1 MDLMP
6 SFGPVGAG
14 HPILGGTTDMDERAE
29 FRDEI
34 TLSRDEVLDV
44 VARCEEVAI
53 YAEGIG
59 EVSVA
64 VSVDSVRRF
73 LLGRLQGAPGGL
85 DD

>member
-1 MDLMP
+1 MDRMP
-6 SFGPVGAG
+6 LFGPVGAG
-14 HPILGGTTDMDERAE
+14 HPILGGTTMDERVG

-44 VARCEEVAI
+44 VARSEEVAI
-53 YAEGIG
+53 YAEGVG

-64 VSVDSVRRF
+64 VSIDSVRRF
-73 LLGRLQGAPGGL
+73 LLGRLQGAAGGL

>member
-1 MDLMP
+1 
-6 SFGPVGAG
+6 
-14 HPILGGTTDMDERAE
+14 MDERAE

-34 TLSRDEVLDV
+34 TLSSDEVLDV
-44 VARCEEVAI
+44 VARCEEVVI

-59 EVSVA
+59 EVSLA
-64 VSVDSVRRF
+64 VSIDFVRRF

>member
-1 MDLMP
+1 MDRML
-6 SFGPVGAG
+6 SSGPVGAR
-14 HPILGGTTDMDERAE
+14 HPILGGTTHMDERAQ

-44 VARCEEVAI
+44 VARCEEVVI

-64 VSVDSVRRF
+64 LSIESVRRF
-73 LLGRLQGAPGGL
+73 LLGRLHGAAGGL

>member
-1 MDLMP
+1 
-6 SFGPVGAG
+6 
-14 HPILGGTTDMDERAE
+14 MDERAE
-29 FRDEI
+29 FRDEVI
-34 TLSRDEVLDV
+34 LCRHEVLDV

-53 YAEGIG
+53 YADAIG

-64 VSVDSVRRF
+64 VSIDSVRRF